1 MKNLAFLIQFF
12 SGFGIDKVGTMQ
24 LAAIV
29 ECSVPVNWSVTS
41 MKTWYRKLVEF
52 YTMVVLQNLKGF
64 YLCVGLFVF
73 PWVCV
78 FVCVYVY
85 VFCCM
90 TWVCVCE
97 KLWKLCNKVINRIH
111 YSCLRHSKP
120 QLAKIF
126 VTRLGGY

>member
-1 MKNLAFLIQFF
+1 MWR
-12 SGFGIDKVGTMQ
+12 
-24 LAAIV
+24 
-29 ECSVPVNWSVTS
+29 C
-41 MKTWYRKLVEF
+41 
-52 YTMVVLQNLKGF
+52 
-64 YLCVGLFVF
+64 GL
-73 PWVCV
+73 CV

-126 VTRLGGY
+126 VNTAGRLLILRFEICQKLSISQLLAPLEGIKKFLGYTNYCESVRNILKRIGNESEENPLGCLNHAQRCPKSPH